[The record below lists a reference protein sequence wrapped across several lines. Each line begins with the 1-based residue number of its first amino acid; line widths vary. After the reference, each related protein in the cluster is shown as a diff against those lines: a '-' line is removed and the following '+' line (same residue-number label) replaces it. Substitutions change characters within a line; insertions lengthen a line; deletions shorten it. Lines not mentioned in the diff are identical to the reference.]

1 MIDPVLVIDDDRRN
15 DDVLLSKLEAA
26 GVPVEVVSDGL
37 SAIEKLQQQQYSA
50 VVLDPMIREG
60 LNGYVVLNYIELE
73 QPRVMENLF
82 LLTGMSEQTIAR
94 TVPTALPRFF
104 RKPGDTRK
112 LADAVL
118 EHCGGRQA
126 AQSTDSLLL
135 IEDDRVTAGLMQR
148 VAEQLDYRV
157 VVAHNGLTAIE
168 LLMFS
173 DYAAVLLDLVLPD
186 FDGFTILE
194 YLRVRRPELL
204 QQVIVI
210 TGVPERY
217 ASSIDRSRI
226 CAVLQKPVD
235 VQQLSAAL
243 QRCVESKRK
252 EI

>member
-1 MIDPVLVIDDDRRN
+1 MIGPVLVIDDDRRI
-15 DDVLLSKLEAA
+15 DDVLISKLEAA
-26 GVPVEVVSDGL
+26 GLPVEVVCDGL
-37 SAIEKLQQQQYSA
+37 SAIEKLQLQQYSA

-94 TVPTALPRFF
+94 TVPAALPRFF
-104 RKPGDTRK
+104 RKPADTGK
-112 LADAVL
+112 LANAVL
-118 EHCGGRQA
+118 EHCHERPPAPSG
-126 AQSTDSLLL
+126 DSVLL

-157 VVAHNGLTAIE
+157 TVAHNGLAALE

-173 DYAAVLLDLVLPD
+173 DYEAVLLDLVLPD
-186 FDGFTILE
+186 LDGFTILE
-194 YLRVRRPELL
+194 YLSVHRPELL
-204 QQVIVI
+204 QRVIVI

-226 CAVLQKPVD
+226 RAVLQKPVE

-243 QRCVESKRK
+243 QRCIE
-252 EI
+252 